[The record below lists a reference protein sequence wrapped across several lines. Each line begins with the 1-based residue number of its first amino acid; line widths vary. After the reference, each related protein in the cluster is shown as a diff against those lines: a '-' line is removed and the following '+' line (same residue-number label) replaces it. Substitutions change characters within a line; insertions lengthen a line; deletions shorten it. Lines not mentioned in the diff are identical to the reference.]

1 MTPPPPTSIL
11 IIGAGELGTA
21 ILAALAAH
29 PAYTTHPH
37 PPKLALL
44 RRPSTLTSTD
54 PATVTSLTALTTR
67 GITLEPGDFTSTPVP
82 ELAAV
87 FKKYDVVIQAG
98 GYGSPPGTLL
108 RVAEAAVQGGVRR
121 FFPWQFGVDYAVFGE
136 GEGGVEGSG
145 HGALFGEMLA
155 VRGLLAGQRGTGWTV
170 VSTGLFMSFLFLRGF
185 GVVDLRGR
193 VVRGLGAWGNT
204 VTVTDVE
211 GIGRAVA
218 EVVFE
223 LEGTEDRV
231 VYVAG
236 DTLSYGEVADVVEAG
251 FGGGFKRELW
261 DREFLRKRLEEEPED
276 LMLKYQN
283 AFGAGVG
290 VSWEM
295 ERTLNYQRGL
305 KLTDLRKYVED
316 NKEQLLAA
324 AAE

>member
-21 ILAALAAH
+21 ILTALTNH
-29 PAYTTHPH
+29 PSYTTHPN

-44 RRPSTLTSTD
+44 RRPSTLASTD
-54 PATVTSLTALTTR
+54 PTTRASLAALTAR
-67 GITLEPGDFTSTPVP
+67 GITLEAGDFTSTPVP
-82 ELAAV
+82 ELASI

-98 GYGSPPGTLL
+98 GYGAAPGVLL
-108 RVAEAAVQGGVRR
+108 RVAEAAVLGGVRR
-121 FFPWQFGVDYAVFGE
+121 FFPWQFGVDYAVFGA
-136 GEGGVEGSG
+136 GEGGVAGSG
-145 HGALFGEMLA
+145 HGELFGEMLA
-155 VRGLLAGQRGTGWTV
+155 VRALLAGQEGTGWTV

-193 VVRGLGAWGNT
+193 VVRGLGAWENT

-223 LEGTEDRV
+223 PGETGNRV

-236 DTLSYGEVADVVEAG
+236 DTVSYGDVADIVEEG
-251 FGGGFKRELW
+251 FGGGFTRELW
-261 DREFLRKRLEEEPED
+261 DREFLRERLEQEPED

-283 AFGAGVG
+283 VFGAGVG

-295 ERTLNYQRGL
+295 ERTLNYQRGM
-305 KLTDLRKYVED
+305 KLTNLRKYVED
-316 NKEQLLAA
+316 NKEQLLASA
-324 AAE
+324 D

>member
-1 MTPPPPTSIL
+1 MTTPPPSIL

-21 ILAALAAH
+21 ILTAL
-29 PAYTTHPH
+29 TTHPSYVTTR
-37 PPKLALL
+37 PKLALL
-44 RRPSTLTSTD
+44 RRPATLASTD
-54 PATVTSLTALTTR
+54 PPTATALAALTAR
-67 GITLEPGDFTSTPVP
+67 GIALEAGDFTTTPVP

-87 FKKYDVVIQAG
+87 LGRYDVVIQAG

-108 RVAEAAVQGGVRR
+108 RVAEAAVAGGVKR
-121 FFPWQFGVDYAVFGE
+121 FFPWQFGVDYEVFGG

-145 HGALFGEMLA
+145 HGELFGEMLA
-155 VRGLLAGQRGTGWTV
+155 VRGLLRGQEGTGWTV

-185 GVVDLRGR
+185 GVVDLEGR
-193 VVRGLGAWGNT
+193 VVRGLGAWGNK

-218 EVVFE
+218 EAVFE
-223 LEGTEDRV
+223 PEGTENKV

-236 DTLSYGEVADVVEAG
+236 DTVSYGEVADIVEAG

-261 DREFLRKRLEEEPED
+261 GQGLLKERLEQEPED

-283 AFGAGVG
+283 VFGAGFG

-295 ERTLNYQRGL
+295 ERTLNYRRGL
-305 KLTDLRKYVED
+305 KLTDLRKYVEE
-316 NKEQLLAA
+316 NKEQLLASVD
-324 AAE
+324 